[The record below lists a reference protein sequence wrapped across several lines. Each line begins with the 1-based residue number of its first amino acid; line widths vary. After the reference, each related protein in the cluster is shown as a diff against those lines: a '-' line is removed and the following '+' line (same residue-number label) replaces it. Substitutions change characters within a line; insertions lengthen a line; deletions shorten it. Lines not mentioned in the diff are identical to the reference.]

1 MGVVYGIQTV
11 ARGELIA
18 LLTAAQLATKY
29 QPPRQAEF
37 VTDASYVIKV
47 VKLIRE
53 VDWKSMAHKLA
64 NIDIITELDN
74 VWNHELFT
82 IKKIESHRT
91 FQSAQNHDDLWC
103 IAGNFCADLTATAA
117 LRTIPHDIRKLADD
131 IAVHVKHEEDRFKY
145 FLNFLATCNMHRL
158 EATKNLG
165 VDTEHTTTMQ
175 VPRRHESASDGFF
188 PAQAMGDDALNFM
201 KQFNPGGYVKY
212 PPVEC
217 SDDVFSCCLQG
228 ANIAKATKIWLETLA
243 WPSDMENEDP
253 PDWGITWFELAV
265 SFYLSTGRR
274 FPVKLHGA
282 GNKSVYA
289 EYDSDES

>member
-37 VTDASYVIKV
+37 VTDASYVFKV

-74 VWNHELFT
+74 VWNHEL
-82 IKKIESHRT
+82 KKIKSHRT

-131 IAVHVKHEEDRFKY
+131 IAVHVKNEEDRFNY

-188 PAQAMGDDALNFM
+188 PAQAMGDDALNSM

-217 SDDVFSCCLQG
+217 SDDVFHAAYRGRISLKLQRFG
-228 ANIAKATKIWLETLA
+228 LKLWRGPVTWRMKIPQIGE
-243 WPSDMENEDP
+243 S
-253 PDWGITWFELAV
+253 
-265 SFYLSTGRR
+265 
-274 FPVKLHGA
+274 HGS
-282 GNKSVYA
+282 NWQ
-289 EYDSDES
+289 